1 MGFVAQN
8 QSVELVASRHDG
20 CGRGMVT
27 SGIAI
32 IVAAPLV
39 AGLVGAIGF
48 AIGVYFALFE
58 ANGYNLDFSAARLSG
73 LIAGMVV
80 SIILGG
86 YVSIT
91 LPLLFVGG
99 FAWLLFSVMRLLI
112 IEVVS

>member
-1 MGFVAQN
+1 MGFVAQS
-8 QSVELVASRHDG
+8 QSAELVASRHDG

-73 LIAGMVV
+73 LIAGMVEGRAGSGLAFCPLSFV
-80 SIILGG
+80 AQNLSPQ
-86 YVSIT
+86 
-91 LPLLFVGG
+91 LPFHVLCF
-99 FAWLLFSVMRLLI
+99 
-112 IEVVS
+112 